1 LPYFPSLWRDP
12 CLRTFVVLAIA
23 LLPACETEAQPTI
36 ALQSDVRAVIGRG
49 ALPELHRPGFSV
61 HAKPLDRFYAAT
73 ADVPAWF
80 ERGHSRPAVATAL
93 AELRSAP
100 EQGLAAGD
108 YDVEWL
114 AQEVRAIETGTATPA
129 RVARADVALT
139 LTLFRYLSELHLGRV
154 RPTDAEFRYAVAQRE
169 HALDATLSRALLQ
182 NQLAPVIAAAQ
193 PVFPMYTRLKALLAR
208 YRPLAAQPIADL
220 PPLPAKA
227 KRIKVGERYPGTPQL
242 RQRLRLLGDLST
254 GSDDGDA
261 ELFSDAVVDAL
272 KRFQDRHGL
281 NPDGVLGRDTL
292 AQLNVPLA
300 ARVRQIELALERLRW
315 IPALPPGP
323 VVAVN
328 IPSYRLLA
336 FTDLPESDRVALRM
350 RVIVGRAV
358 RTPTPVFMGEMRY
371 LEFSPY
377 WNVPPSIQKNEIV
390 PRLMRDPGY
399 LAREAMELVSKR
411 DASVTTALNA
421 QTLAALRA
429 GTLRVRQRPGV
440 RNALGG
446 VKFVLPNTMNIYL
459 HSTPS
464 PQLFEPARRDFS
476 HGCIRVEDP
485 VGLARFVLRD
495 QAEWTE
501 PRIREAMT
509 SGTTRT
515 VRLAR
520 DIPVVIFY
528 TTVIVDSQGRASF
541 LPDLYGY
548 DRKLEQALRL
558 RSAGAT

>member
-1 LPYFPSLWRDP
+1 
-12 CLRTFVVLAIA
+12 LRAFVASAIA
-23 LLPACETEAQPTI
+23 LLRACDTGAQPPI
-36 ALQSDVRAVIGRG
+36 PLQSDVRAVIGRG
-49 ALPELHRPGFSV
+49 AMPELRRPGFSV
-61 HAKPLDRFYAAT
+61 HAKSLDRFYAAT
-73 ADVPAWF
+73 GDVPAWF
-80 ERGHSRPAVATAL
+80 ERGHSRPAVAMAL
-93 AELRSAP
+93 AELRGAP
-100 EQGLAAGD
+100 EHGLAAED
-108 YDVEWL
+108 YDVDWL
-114 AQEVRAIETGTATPA
+114 AQEVRAIAAGDATPA

-139 LTLFRYLSELHLGRV
+139 LTLLRYLSELHLGRV
-154 RPTDAEFRYAVAQRE
+154 RPTDAEFRYAVRQKEYELGGMLRT
-169 HALDATLSRALLQ
+169 ALMQ
-182 NQLAPVIAAAQ
+182 NQLAPVIAAAA
-193 PVFPMYTRLKALLAR
+193 PTFPMYARLKVLLAR
-208 YRPLAAQPIADL
+208 YRQLAAQPIADL

-227 KRIKVGERYPGTPQL
+227 KRIKAGERYGGAPQL
-242 RQRLRLLGDLST
+242 SERLRLLGDLST
-254 GSDDGDA
+254 DSDDGDA
-261 ELFSDAVVDAL
+261 EFFSPAVVDAL
-272 KRFQDRHGL
+272 KRFQERHGL
-281 NPDGVLGRDTL
+281 NPDGVLGRDIL

-315 IPALPPGP
+315 IPDLPPGP
-323 VVAVN
+323 ALVVN

-336 FTDLPESDRVALRM
+336 FTELPESDHVALRT

-358 RTPTPVFMGEMRY
+358 RTQTPVFIGEMRFV
-371 LEFSPY
+371 EFSPY
-377 WNVPPSIQKNEIV
+377 WNVPPSIQRNEIV

-399 LAREAMELVSKR
+399 LAREEMELVSKR
-411 DASVTTALNA
+411 DASVTTAIDA

-429 GTLRVRQRPGV
+429 GALRVRQRPGA

-446 VKFVLPNTMNIYL
+446 IKFVLPNTMNIYL

-464 PQLFEPARRDFS
+464 PRLFEPARRDFS

-495 QAEWTE
+495 QTEWTE
-501 PRIREAMT
+501 PRIREAMA

-528 TTVIVDSQGRASF
+528 TTVIVDGQGRVSF
-541 LPDLYGY
+541 LPDVYAY